1 MPGSGWLGS
10 GHQRFGGFVHSNRSC
25 TVGAVGHDTNR
36 MCAHRPCRVPDL
48 WLGSGQPQAA
58 PMNSLP
64 QLRPT
69 PGSLDSRR
77 LEERPGDMPNA
88 LFLCGGR
95 ADTQVSVVSLH
106 PDGPRL
112 LSHCSSE
119 QLRELRA
126 EDQPLWVRISG
137 MGQPLRIREVLE
149 ICGIPAVFAPL
160 VLDTPQA
167 TRVDSHGDVMAVVLH
182 RLRFAQDPLQLVS
195 DQVGMVLTQRR
206 LISIEEAP
214 SAQPFASLTQWLM
227 ERRPIA
233 AAEDLDDLLHYMVD
247 NLLDGIFPMLEQMAN
262 RLDDLEEAALRDPR
276 PRILNRAYQ
285 LRNNLRRI
293 RQQLWPLR
301 HQILLFLRQ
310 NQPVMGPDGLQG
322 FREMAQNVEQIFE
335 SCEILRHQCDA
346 VTEAHM
352 ASTSNRMNQ
361 IMKTLTIVSTIFAPL
376 TFIAGIYGMNFD
388 NMPELH
394 WRWGYGAS
402 LVMMG
407 AVASLQ
413 ASWLWR
419 RGWFEDWTASRR

>member
-1 MPGSGWLGS
+1 M
-10 GHQRFGGFVHSNRSC
+10 Q
-25 TVGAVGHDTNR
+25 
-36 MCAHRPCRVPDL
+36 
-48 WLGSGQPQAA
+48 
-58 PMNSLP
+58 SLP

-77 LEERPGDMPNA
+77 LEERPGQMPNA
-88 LFLCGGR
+88 LFLSGGCAETQLSVVVLR
-95 ADTQVSVVSLH
+95 ADGAQLNNS
-106 PDGPRL
+106 
-112 LSHCSSE
+112 CSGE
-119 QLRELRA
+119 ELGQLVA
-126 EDQPLWVRISG
+126 EDVPFWLRITGMAQPK
-137 MGQPLRIREVLE
+137 RIREALDV
-149 ICGIPAVFAPL
+149 CGIPAVFAPL
-160 VLDTPQA
+160 LLDTPQA
-167 TRVDSHGDVMAVVLH
+167 TRVDSHGDVVAVVLH
-182 RLRFAQDPLQLVS
+182 RLRFAQDPLQLLS

-214 SAQPFASLTQWLM
+214 TVHPFASLSQWLL
-227 ERRPIA
+227 ERKPA
-233 AAEDLDDLLHYMVD
+233 PGAEDLDDLLHYMVD

-276 PRILNRAYQ
+276 PRILGRAYQ

-310 NQPVMGPDGLQG
+310 NQPIMGPEGLQG
-322 FREMAQNVEQIFE
+322 FREMAQNVEQIFD

-352 ASTSNRMNQ
+352 ASTGNRMNQ

-394 WRWGYGAS
+394 AHGGYVVCLILMA
-402 LVMMG
+402 
-407 AVASLQ
+407 AIAAIQ
-413 ASWLWR
+413 AGWLWR
-419 RGWFEDWTASRR
+419 RGWFDDWTAARR